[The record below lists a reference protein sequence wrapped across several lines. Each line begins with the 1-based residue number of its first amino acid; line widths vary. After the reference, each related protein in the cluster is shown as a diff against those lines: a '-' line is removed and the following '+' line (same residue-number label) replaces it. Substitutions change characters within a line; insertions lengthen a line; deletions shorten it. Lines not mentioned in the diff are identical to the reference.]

1 MIRQEEKMK
10 AKNQLII
17 LFFLAAFLFTGSEM
31 GFPQDDPY
39 LLSPEIL
46 KSIQDEVSGERAWDM
61 VSKIS
66 RFHRI
71 RGAGEGSDYDRCV
84 EWLAGELRKIG
95 MQEVQIKRYTADGF
109 KKYFL
114 WDSLVGWKV
123 EEAELWLVEPEKM
136 LIARYSDQ
144 AVSLMPYSQG
154 KEVEAEVIFVG
165 QGKLEADYKNKDV
178 KDKIVFALGGEGSR
192 VHREAVL
199 NRGATGIVVGPSA
212 REERLEFPDLIEVN
226 RLSPTGEEKEKTGF
240 GFSLSRRQEQEL
252 LSYFEKGQT
261 VRMKAKVDATL
272 FDGSM
277 PVLEAKI
284 IGQDFPNQEIIIMA
298 HLDHYKPGANDNA
311 SGSAGMVEIARNV
324 LAMVERGD
332 IPRLRRTIRFLWV
345 PEMNGTIAYL
355 AEHQDL
361 GRTGIA
367 GLNLDMIG
375 EDYAL
380 CQSSF
385 NLTRAPYSV
394 PGYINDVVLNL
405 LPWLDSRDFF
415 APTGSRFLFHPRIRP
430 YGGGSDHVMFNDSA
444 FSIPTPMLGHGDV
457 FHHTNHDT
465 PDKCDPT
472 EMKRI
477 ISLALASSLFI
488 ANADDQDALNIAR
501 EVFGRAC
508 SRITDRTNTS
518 LRLIH
523 QHAEDPGKRNDLP
536 EIYSNATRYPAVH
549 AQIEKAN
556 LTEIKELCQEDG
568 TKQLIQEM
576 ARALD
581 NQARTEYEKIN
592 YSHGFY
598 LHRYGIDEK
607 KFRPKEFHKRA
618 AVVIP
623 ERHFKGPLSSSV
635 TSEKMSEEYRD
646 WIAENEAEIGSNSGS
661 KQYEIINLMD
671 GKRSLL
677 RIRDIIS
684 CEFDETSI
692 EFVFRFA
699 QELERLGL
707 VSFKIGQT

>member
-1 MIRQEEKMK
+1 MVNSKHKVYPIVFF
-10 AKNQLII
+10 I
-17 LFFLAAFLFTGSEM
+17 LVLTSSITA
-31 GFPQDDPY
+31 FPQDDPY
-39 LLSPEIL
+39 LLPPEIL
-46 KSIQDEVSGERAWDM
+46 ECIQNEVSGERAWDM

-84 EWLAGELRKIG
+84 EWLASELRKIG
-95 MQEVQIKRYTADGF
+95 MQEVQIKRYTADGV

-123 EEAELWLVEPEKM
+123 QEAELWLVEPEKR
-136 LIARYSDQ
+136 LICRFSDQ

-154 KEVEAEVIFVG
+154 REIETEVVFVG
-165 QGKLEADYKNKDV
+165 QGKSASDYENKNV
-178 KDKIVFALGGEGSR
+178 RDKIVFALGGGGSR
-192 VHREAVL
+192 VHQEAVL
-199 NRGATGIVVGPSA
+199 KRGAAGILVGPSA
-212 REERLEFPDLIEVN
+212 RRERMEFPDLIEVN
-226 RLSPTGEEKEKTGF
+226 RLSPTGQDKDKTGF
-240 GFSLSRRQEQEL
+240 GFSLSRRQEQDL
-252 LSYFEKGQT
+252 LSYFDNGQT
-261 VRMKAKVDATL
+261 VRMKAVVDATL

-311 SGSAGMVEIARNV
+311 SGSAGMVEMARNI
-324 LAMVERGD
+324 LSMLDRGD
-332 IPRLRRTIRFLWV
+332 IPPLRRTIRFLWV
-345 PEMNGTIAYL
+345 PEMHGTIAYL
-355 AEHQDL
+355 TEHQDL
-361 GRTGIA
+361 GQRGIA

-385 NLTRAPYSV
+385 NLTQAPYSV

-415 APTGSRFLFHPRIRP
+415 APTGSRHLFHYRVRP
-430 YGGGSDHVMFNDSA
+430 FSGGSDHVMFNDSA

-477 ISLALASSLFI
+477 TSLALASSLFM

-501 EVFGRAC
+501 EVFSRAC
-508 SRITDRTNTS
+508 SRMTERTNRS

-523 QHAEDPGKRNDLP
+523 QHAKHPEKIQELP
-536 EIYSNATRYPAVH
+536 KIHADATRYPIAH
-549 AQIEKAN
+549 AQIEKGN
-556 LTEIKELCQEDG
+556 LTEIKELCQDDR
-568 TKQLIQEM
+568 TRQMIDEM
-576 ARALD
+576 AKALD
-581 NQARTEYEKIN
+581 NQARIEYEKID
-592 YSHGFY
+592 YSYGLY
-598 LHRYGIDEK
+598 LYQYGIDK
-607 KFRPKEFHKRA
+607 IKFRPDEFYQRA
-618 AVVIP
+618 AIVIP
-623 ERHFKGPLSSSV
+623 ERLFKGPLSSSV
-635 TSEKMSEEYRD
+635 LQEKMSEEYRE
-646 WIAENEAEIGSNSGS
+646 WLVGNASKIGGYAGS
-661 KQYEIINLMD
+661 EQYEIVNLMD

-677 RIRDIIS
+677 RIRDIVS
-684 CEFDETSI
+684 CEFDETDI

-707 VSFKIGQT
+707 ISFKIK

>member
-1 MIRQEEKMK
+1 MIDKKHE
-10 AKNQLII
+10 II
-17 LFFLAAFLFTGSEM
+17 TFVLFVFILSCSWTAFS
-31 GFPQDDPY
+31 QDNPY

-46 KSIQDEVSGERAWDM
+46 KNIQNEVSGERAWDM
-61 VSKIS
+61 VSRIS

-71 RGAGEGSDYDRCV
+71 RGGGEGSDYDRCV

-95 MQEVQIKRYTADGF
+95 LQEVRIKRYAADGF

-123 EEAELWLVEPEKM
+123 NEAELWLIEPEQK
-136 LIARYSDQ
+136 LISRFSDQ

-154 KEVEAEVIFVG
+154 RELESEVIFVG
-165 QGKLEADYKNKDV
+165 QGTSAEDYANKDV
-178 KDKIVFALGGEGSR
+178 RDKIVFALGGSGST

-199 NRGATGIVVGPSA
+199 NRGAAGVVVGPSE
-212 REERLEFPDLIEVN
+212 RIERLEFPDIIEVN
-226 RLSPTGEEKEKTGF
+226 RLSPTGEERDKTGF
-240 GFSLSRRQEQEL
+240 GFSVSRRQQQEL
-252 LSYFEKGQT
+252 LSYFENGQS

-284 IGQDFPNQEIIIMA
+284 IGQDFPDQEVIVMA

-311 SGSAGMVEIARNV
+311 SGSAGMVEMARNI
-324 LAMVERGD
+324 LALVGRGE
-332 IPRLRRTIRFLWV
+332 IPPLRRTIRLLWV
-345 PEMNGTIAYL
+345 PEMHGTIAYL
-355 AEHQDL
+355 SEHQDL
-361 GRTGIA
+361 GRVGIA

-385 NLTRAPYSV
+385 NLTQAPYSV
-394 PGYINDVVLNL
+394 PGYINDVVINF

-415 APTGSRFLFHPRIRP
+415 APRGSRYLFHPRVMS

-465 PDKCDPT
+465 TDKCDPT

-477 ISLALASSLFI
+477 ISLALAASLFI
-488 ANADDQDALNIAR
+488 ANADDQDALNVAR
-501 EVFGRAC
+501 EVFARAC
-508 SRITDRTNTS
+508 SRITGRTNIS

-523 QHAEDPGKRNDLP
+523 QCAEDPERRRFLP
-536 EIYSNATRYPAVH
+536 EVYNHATRYPSVH
-549 AQIEKAN
+549 AQVEKAN
-556 LTEIKELCQEDG
+556 LTEIKELSEDED
-568 TKQLIQEM
+568 TRQMIEEM

-592 YSHGFY
+592 YVYGLC
-598 LHRYGIDEK
+598 LHQYRIDEK
-607 KFRPKEFHKRA
+607 KFRPDEFFQRA

-623 ERHFKGPLSSSV
+623 ERHFKGPLSGSFRA
-635 TSEKMSEEYRD
+635 EMSDAYKE
-646 WIAENEAEIGSNSGS
+646 WLAENEDRVGSYSGS
-661 KQYEIINLMD
+661 KQYEIVNLMD

-677 RIRDIIS
+677 RIRDIVS
-684 CEFDETSI
+684 CEFNETDI

-699 QELERLGL
+699 QELEKLGL
-707 VSFKIGQT
+707 ISFKIGR

>member
-1 MIRQEEKMK
+1 MANRKYKIL
-10 AKNQLII
+10 LIVWI
-17 LFFLAAFLFTGSEM
+17 SCVLLSSLTASL
-31 GFPQDDPY
+31 QDDPY

-46 KSIQDEVSGERAWDM
+46 KGIQNEVSGERAWDM
-61 VSKIS
+61 VSRIS

-84 EWLAGELRKIG
+84 EWLAEELRKIG
-95 MQEVQIKRYTADGF
+95 MQEVKIERYTADGF

-123 EEAELWLVEPEKM
+123 EEAELWLVEPEKK
-136 LIARYSDQ
+136 LISRFSDQ

-154 KEVEAEVIFVG
+154 REIESEVIFVG
-165 QGKLEADYKNKDV
+165 QGKSDADYKNKDV

-199 NRGATGIVVGPSA
+199 NRGAAGIVVGPSA
-212 REERLEFPDLIEVN
+212 KEERLEFPDLIEVN
-226 RLSPTGEEKEKTGF
+226 RLSPTGDERDKTGF

-252 LSYFEKGQT
+252 LSYFEGGKT
-261 VRMKAKVDATL
+261 VRMLAKVNATL

-311 SGSAGMVEIARNV
+311 SGSAGMVEVARNI

-345 PEMNGTIAYL
+345 PEMHGTIAYL
-355 AEHQDL
+355 SEHQDL
-361 GRTGIA
+361 GEIGIA

-385 NLTRAPYSV
+385 NLTQAPFSV
-394 PGYINDVVLNL
+394 PGYINDVVLNF
-405 LPWLDSRDFF
+405 LPWLDSHDFF
-415 APTGSRFLFHPRIRP
+415 APTGSRYLFHHRINP

-477 ISLALASSLFI
+477 ISLALASSLVV
-488 ANADDQDALNIAR
+488 ANAEDQDALNIAR

-508 SRITDRTNTS
+508 SRMTVRTNTS
-518 LRLIH
+518 IRLIH
-523 QHAEDPGKRNDLP
+523 QYAEDPEKRNDLP
-536 EIYSNATRYPAVH
+536 EIYNNSIRYPVVH

-556 LTEIKELCQEDG
+556 LTEIKELCQEKG
-568 TKQLIQEM
+568 TKQMIEEM

-592 YSHGFY
+592 YSYGLY
-598 LHRYGIDEK
+598 IHRYGIDEK
-607 KFRPKEFHKRA
+607 KFRPDEFYQRA

-623 ERHFKGPLSSSV
+623 ERQFKGPLPSSV
-635 TSEKMSEEYRD
+635 LRAKMSVEYRD
-646 WIAENEAEIGSNSGS
+646 WVAGNEAKIGSNSGS
-661 KQYEIINLMD
+661 KQYEIVNLMD
-671 GKRSLL
+671 GNRSLL
-677 RIRDIIS
+677 RIRDIVS

-692 EFVFRFA
+692 EYVFRFA

-707 VSFKIGQT
+707 VSFKIGQS